1 MTGVPFHRPL
11 RISLSC
17 SSAFLLLAFLA
28 APAPA
33 TANTPAKGKSNAETS
48 LNRIQRTVAKIDAE
62 AKTPEGEDAV
72 VKRLIRGL
80 RREVLFQGGDVRPDG
95 GLVVIVLAGRPHRDR
110 RQGRA
115 GASRTG
121 KTPDDVVAMRSS
133 GTSWIDI
140 AKDLGV
146 KVDTVAKR
154 MRRHAGPSPRR

>member
-33 TANTPAKGKSNAETS
+33 TANTPAKGKNNAETS

-72 VKRLIRGL
+72 VKRLSAQLRVSEETLRAKHDTWGL
-80 RREVLFQGGDVRPDG
+80 GYGEIAMAYGF
-95 GLVVIVLAGRPHRDR
+95 
-110 RQGRA
+110 A